1 MIDIKQF
8 AIQQSADIVIK
19 HPVTGEPLTEGKKTA
34 TVKLMSRANPAY
46 RKAAIAFV
54 EAIRNESATTEEK
67 EAASAEFLKTAVLG
81 FSNIDAT
88 PDDITKPEYSWLRE
102 QIDAALGDVSNF
114 LPQPSNS

>member
-8 AIQQSADIVIK
+8 AIQQSADVVIK
-19 HPVTGEPLTEGKKTA
+19 HPVTGEPLTDGKKTA

-54 EAIRNESATTEEK
+54 EALRVEGVTTEEK
-67 EAASAEFLKTAVLG
+67 ESASAEFLKTAVLG
-81 FSNIDAT
+81 FSNINAT
-88 PDDITKPEYSWLRE
+88 PEDITKPEFSWLRG

-114 LPQPSNS
+114 FPQSSNS